1 MTASV
6 NIFYEAAVVTASVNK
21 DWPPQLMLGIYW
33 GGFFPCPPLRLFK
46 RSLFISFCSKW
57 LFIFYIKFLW
67 LIASM
72 HATYL
77 VFASTTIQNFYM
89 EDQSFKSRSQQNEH
103 VFIYNIISKRMLP
116 YNISI
121 FKFQLKLLLKK
132 FPQQCTG
139 YHLVIIRWLRSGQG
153 IPWHVDT
160 WITVW
165 YGPLIPREIKWLG
178 PRFWPKTKTKLAQAG
193 LFTPYPGP
201 AHTLLPCVVDLD
213 QVGMQQFG
221 PFSLQGCSRERAC

>member
-21 DWPPQLMLGIYW
+21 NWPPQLMIDIYW

-46 RSLFISFCSKW
+46 RSQFISFCSKC
-57 LFIFYIKFLW
+57 LFIFYINFLW

-103 VFIYNIISKRMLP
+103 VFIYNIISKECCHTITLVFLFSNLNLKFCLKNSRD
-116 YNISI
+116 NSGIS
-121 FKFQLKLLLKK
+121 
-132 FPQQCTG
+132 P
-139 YHLVIIRWLRSGQG
+139 S
-153 IPWHVDT
+153 
-160 WITVW
+160 
-165 YGPLIPREIKWLG
+165 
-178 PRFWPKTKTKLAQAG
+178 
-193 LFTPYPGP
+193 
-201 AHTLLPCVVDLD
+201 
-213 QVGMQQFG
+213 
-221 PFSLQGCSRERAC
+221 